1 MAAQEAGEVDEKP
14 IERLGRPDV
23 LERLHQA
30 DDFIPEGADEDER
43 VFARTGLSEMQLHLL
58 MDGVDPAPELEVG
71 HVMALGCA
79 WRGTERALLEHYGTM
94 PSGFRGA
101 HARRGR

>member
-1 MAAQEAGEVDEKP
+1 MAAQEAGEVDEKA

-30 DDFIPEGADEDER
+30 DDLVAERADEDER
-43 VFARTGLSEMQLHLL
+43 LFARTGLGEMQLHLL

-79 WRGTERALLEHYGTM
+79 WRGTERALPEHYGTM
-94 PSGFRGA
+94 PSGFRGTRA
-101 HARRGR
+101 PRAR